1 MKIILFLI
9 IFTVIILVHEGGHF
23 LLGKKSGIGVV
34 EFSLGLGPTILGFTR
49 NGTKY
54 SLKLLPFG
62 GACMFEGEDGDSSS
76 STAFPNAPVWGR
88 IATVAAGPIFNFLL
102 AFFLSLFV
110 IGSIGYDAP
119 VIADVMEGYPAAE
132 AGMQGGDQI
141 TKMGDTSIHL
151 YREVSMYA
159 QFHKTNE
166 TVKVEYIRD
175 GEKFTTE
182 ITPQYSEED
191 GRYLF
196 GFKGS
201 VGRVKG
207 NPIQVIGYS
216 AYEVKYWIDVTF
228 KSLGML
234 FTGQVSKDDISGP
247 VGVAQVVGE
256 VYEEAKPDGAY
267 YVWLSMM
274 NIAILLTANLGVMNL
289 LPLPALDGGRL
300 VFLIIEAI
308 REKRVDPEKE
318 GMVHFVGLVVL
329 MAFMVFIMFND
340 ISKLFR

>member
-1 MKIILFLI
+1 MKIILFLV

-34 EFSLGLGPTILGFTR
+34 EFSLGLGPTLFGFTH

-62 GACMFEGEDGDSSS
+62 GACMFEGEDGVSESPS
-76 STAFPNAPVWGR
+76 AFPNANVWGR

-119 VIADVMEGYPAAE
+119 VIGEVMEGYPAAE
-132 AGMQGGDQI
+132 AGMQAGDRI
-141 TKMGDTSIHL
+141 IEISGDHVDV
-151 YREVSMYA
+151 YREISLYTQM
-159 QFHKTNE
+159 HKGSDADI
-166 TVKVEYIRD
+166 VYKRD
-175 GEKFTTE
+175 GVKYEAHL
-182 ITPQYSEED
+182 TPKYSEED

-196 GFKGS
+196 GFSGPAE
-201 VGRVKG
+201 RVKG
-207 NPIQVIGYS
+207 NPLQVIGYS
-216 AYEVKYWIDVTF
+216 AIEVKYWINVTF

-234 FTGQVSKDDISGP
+234 VTGQVSKDDISGP

-256 VYEEAKPDGAY
+256 VYDASKTDGAY
-267 YVWLSMM
+267 YVWLNMM

-300 VFLIIEAI
+300 VFLILEAI
-308 REKRVDPEKE
+308 PKKRVDPEKE
-318 GMVHFVGLVVL
+318 GMVHFIGLVAL
-329 MAFMVFIMFND
+329 MALMVFIMFND
-340 ISKLFR
+340 ISKFFR